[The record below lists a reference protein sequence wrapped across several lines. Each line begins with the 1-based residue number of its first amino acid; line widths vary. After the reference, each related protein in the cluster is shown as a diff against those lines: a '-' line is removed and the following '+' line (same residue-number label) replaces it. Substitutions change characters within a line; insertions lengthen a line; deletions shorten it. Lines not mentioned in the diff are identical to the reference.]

1 MVEMCSLH
9 ETKVIYIQLGKENIF
24 KGVNFD
30 RFATINQ
37 TYCTTVVIQSTEC
50 FFYCSQILPGVI
62 LIVRNPWFVSTYL

>member
-1 MVEMCSLH
+1 MVKLCSLH

-30 RFATINQ
+30 RFATINH

-50 FFYCSQILPGVI
+50 FFYWSQILPGVR
-62 LIVRNPWFVSTYL
+62 LMVHNP